1 MDMIVYVEIPKEL
14 SKKLKILNEVI
25 KATECKIN
33 MKNSV
38 LFICT
43 IHLKME

>member
-1 MDMIVYVEIPKEL
+1 MDMIVYIEIPKEL
-14 SKKLKILNEVI
+14 SKKLKILSEVI
-25 KATECKIN
+25 KVTECKIN

-43 IHLKME
+43 IHLQIE

>member
-1 MDMIVYVEIPKEL
+1 MIVYIEIPKEL
-14 SKKLKILNEVI
+14 SKIKILSDII
-25 KATECKIN
+25 KVTECKIN